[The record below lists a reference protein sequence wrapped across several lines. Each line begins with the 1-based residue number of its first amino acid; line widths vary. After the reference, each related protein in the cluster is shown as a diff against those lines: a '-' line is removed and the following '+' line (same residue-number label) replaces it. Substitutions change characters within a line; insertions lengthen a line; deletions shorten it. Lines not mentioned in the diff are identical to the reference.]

1 MTLPDGLKAR
11 YRHERLAFDHGI
23 GHVVRATHY
32 VLWSAGLSPLPRGG
46 LTTCRQVT
54 DDGAVVAEA
63 QARCSKRDN
72 YNKRLGRSIALGRA
86 LDEYLGTGEDRRARA
101 QRRAFE
107 ATF

>member
-1 MTLPDGLKAR
+1 MNLPTGLRAR

-46 LTTCRQVT
+46 LTTCRLVT

-72 YNKRLGRSIALGRA
+72 YNKRLGRDIARGRA
-86 LDEYLGTGEDRRARA
+86 LDALSVSDDARE
-101 QRRAFE
+101 RYPE
-107 ATF
+107 LSW